1 MKALSSLRA
10 RLSRKL
16 SRGAIMVE
24 YVMLLTAVAIP
35 VSIASIAA
43 GKQMVKQYSSARSSI
58 LQANP

>member
-1 MKALSSLRA
+1 MKSLSLSA

-35 VSIASIAA
+35 VSVGTVA
-43 GKQMVKQYSSARSSI
+43 GGRQMVRQYTSARSSI
-58 LQANP
+58 LQPNP